1 MLGSSLNPTFKFLKT
16 KIYGHGAMVAYRS
29 PKPLILVRIQAPVQ
43 TVYTN
48 YE

>member
-16 KIYGHGAMVAYRS
+16 KIYGRGAMVAYRS
-29 PKPLILVRIQAPVQ
+29 PKPLILVRVQAPVQ
-43 TVYTN
+43 QFNIN